1 MPGLLRKLI
10 IVAAVDGLVLHAHG
24 NNGSRHTNGSN
35 NEVSSIRIDYKSNK
49 VTALSPTS
57 STSESLEGRDVLEV
71 YGLVG
76 E

>member
-1 MPGLLRKLI
+1 MTGLLRKLI

-35 NEVSSIRIDYKSNK
+35 HEVSSIRIDYKSNK